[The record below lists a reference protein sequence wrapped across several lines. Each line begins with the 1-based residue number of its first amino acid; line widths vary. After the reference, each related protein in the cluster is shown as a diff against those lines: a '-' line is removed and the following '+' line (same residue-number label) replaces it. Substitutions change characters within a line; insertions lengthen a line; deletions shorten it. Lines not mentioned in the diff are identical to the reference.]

1 MREAMDAIDRLV
13 DAIERKVR
21 AADGHLE
28 EFFRTHTVRPGTFR
42 PAAQELRSVPDRL
55 SDMASEGSCAMRFA
69 FAYFLKAFA
78 VIFFVPGLGLVV
90 GPIIAGE
97 WSGDAL
103 SLGLALMVFGQFLWM
118 GGRLVHRSADRKRY
132 AQYQNRLLRL
142 ARAKGGRLTVLEAA
156 ADGRMTV
163 EQAEEILRE
172 LVARGYAELRVSES
186 GMMVYSF
193 LEIERDG
200 EKQGARPVDEL

>member
-1 MREAMDAIDRLV
+1 MREPMDAIDRLV

-21 AADGHLE
+21 AADGRLE
-28 EFFRTHTVRPGTFR
+28 EFFRTHRVRPGTFR
-42 PAAQELRSVPDRL
+42 PAAHELRSVPDRL

-97 WSGDAL
+97 WPGEAL

-172 LVARGYAELRVSES
+172 LVARGYSELRVSES

-200 EKQGARPVDEL
+200 EKHGARPVDEL